1 MKMETKSTLID
12 DIEKALAEIR
22 PLLAFHRGDIEF
34 VEFKE
39 GVVYV
44 RMLGMCKGCPLS
56 QLTLKSGVE
65 ELLKQ
70 RVIGVERVEAV

>member
-1 MKMETKSTLID
+1 METKSILID

-44 RMLGMCKGCPLS
+44 KLLGTCHGCPLA

-70 RVIGVERVEAV
+70 RVVEVERVEAV

>member
-1 MKMETKSTLID
+1 MSDQDLVVSIN
-12 DIEKALAEIR
+12 KALQEIR

-34 VEFKE
+34 IEFKE

-44 RMLGMCKGCPLS
+44 KLLGACHGCPLA

-65 ELLKQ
+65 ELLRA
-70 RVIGVERVEAV
+70 RVKEVDRVEAI

>member
-1 MKMETKSTLID
+1 METKSTLIE

-34 VEFKE
+34 IKFEDS
-39 GVVYV
+39 VVYV
-44 RMLGMCKGCPLS
+44 KLLGTCHGCPLA
-56 QLTLKSGVE
+56 QLTLKGGVE

-70 RVIGVERVEAV
+70 RVKEVERVEAV